1 MPEVRLLALCV
12 FFDRRKPCFRDRGQD
27 VTMSSPLA
35 IILKQTHDGWAVC
48 LTDGREL
55 AHFRGPGAR
64 LRAQRHLARC
74 FSPGGA
80 AQSARGS
87 FLANRQRLPAS

>member
-1 MPEVRLLALCV
+1 MALRV
-12 FFDRRKPCFRDRGQD
+12 FFDRRKPCFCDRVQD
-27 VTMSSPLA
+27 VIMSSTLA

-64 LRAQRHLARC
+64 LRAQRHMARC
-74 FSPGGA
+74 FSSGRG
-80 AQSARGS
+80 AQSGLGS
-87 FLANRQRLPAS
+87 LLAKQQRLPV